1 MGEAISNEWC
11 DMKRA
16 GKRREVEEGGWRGR
30 GQRGLKRVNNDARAT
45 KHRSSQATLAL
56 PEHVKQ
62 NSNKERKQ
70 PSMSCTNDQTATNPK
85 RYTAHRRE
93 GRRGVRDKKNQESN
107 IIDAGGVVSSVV
119 DTGRGPPRRRKWITV
134 DGVYSIYGI
143 YVACCVWLGAMT
155 VNNININENLRRRG
169 LQTADRRIRQRG

>member
-1 MGEAISNEWC
+1 
-11 DMKRA
+11 
-16 GKRREVEEGGWRGR
+16 
-30 GQRGLKRVNNDARAT
+30 LKRVNNDARAT

-93 GRRGVRDKKNQESN
+93 GRRGVRDTKRIKKATSSTPAASSPVLLTL
-107 IIDAGGVVSSVV
+107 DGGRP
-119 DTGRGPPRRRKWITV
+119 DE
-134 DGVYSIYGI
+134 
-143 YVACCVWLGAMT
+143 
-155 VNNININENLRRRG
+155 ENG
-169 LQTADRRIRQRG
+169 